1 MYKLIVVDD
10 KADIL
15 DGITKLGHW
24 AQMHINVVGKAY
36 NGKDAFDLVQEHQ
49 PDVVITDIRMPVMDG
64 LELTSLIKQH
74 YPLTKVI
81 ILSGYDDFSYAQQAV
96 KLGAEEYLLKPARID
111 RIEEAVLRA
120 YEKLEI
126 EKKIRED
133 SILMQQ
139 KLIKSLPLLKDDYFI
154 YLVSMPVEHD
164 INEVIDRFR
173 FLEIGLD
180 IKNFAVLLI
189 ELDHYRELFEHN
201 NIKEVELYKF
211 AVANMAQE
219 LMGSCFKCE
228 TFRVDDNRIVILINY
243 RTDLS
248 LNENKTGITDTA
260 ESICKSIEKYLDIT
274 VTIGI
279 GGLYEDLKDIYYSF
293 LEAREAIAYKIVLG
307 HNRVI
312 CAQDIRINHH
322 QSFHYPI
329 QLENEILSYI
339 KIGALKQIPAQL
351 DKFIESLIGQKDI
364 SPSYIKKILR
374 NFVGL
379 ISRMTLE
386 LPENTE
392 MNRIRDNDF
401 IVEFEKY
408 KTVDEIRNW
417 LYEILCEIAQTV
429 GNMKKSQLEKDIDKA
444 KLYIHQHFHEDI
456 SLQTVSEYVCLSP
469 TYFSAV
475 FKELV
480 GETFIEYLIKARV
493 EKAKELLATG
503 QYKIYEIANKVGY
516 EDRRYFSEVFKK
528 HTGLNPAEYLGLLKQ

>member
-15 DGITKLGHW
+15 DGIIKLGHW
-24 AQMHINVVGKAY
+24 AQMNFDVVGKAC
-36 NGKDAFDLVQEHQ
+36 NGKDAFDLVREHQ
-49 PDVVITDIRMPVMDG
+49 PDVVITDIRMPIMDG

-74 YPLTKVI
+74 FPFTKVI
-81 ILSGYDDFSYAQQAV
+81 ILSGYDDFNYAQQAV

-111 RIEEAVLRA
+111 RIEGAVLRA

-126 EKKIRED
+126 EKKVRED

-139 KLIKSLPLLKDDYFI
+139 KLIKSLPLLKDDYFR
-154 YLVSMPVEHD
+154 YLVSTPVEHD
-164 INEVIDRFR
+164 LNEVKDRFR

-180 IKNFAVLLI
+180 IRYFAVLLI
-189 ELDHYRELFEHN
+189 ELDHYRELFERN

-219 LMGSCFKCE
+219 LMGACYKCE
-228 TFRVDDNRIVILINY
+228 TLRVDDNRIVLLINY

-248 LNENKTGITDTA
+248 LNDNKAGISDVAENIR
-260 ESICKSIEKYLDIT
+260 KSVEKYLDIT
-274 VTIGI
+274 ITIGI

-307 HNRVI
+307 HNHVI

-339 KIGALKQIPAQL
+339 KIGASEQIPARLNQ
-351 DKFIESLIGQKDI
+351 FIESLIDQKDI
-364 SPSYIKKILR
+364 SPAYLKKILR
-374 NFVGL
+374 NFVGV

-392 MNRIRDNDF
+392 MNRIRNNDL
-401 IVEFEKY
+401 IAEIEKY
-408 KTVDEIRNW
+408 KTVDEIRSW
-417 LYEILCEIAQTV
+417 LNKILCEIAQTV
-429 GNMKKSQLEKDIDKA
+429 RNMKKSQLEKDIDKA

-456 SLQTVSEYVCLSP
+456 SLQTVSEHVCLSP

-475 FKELV
+475 FKELA
-480 GETFIEYLIKARV
+480 GETFIEYLVKARV

-503 QYKIYEIANKVGY
+503 QYKIYEIANRVGY

-528 HTGLNPAEYLGLLKQ
+528 HTGLNPAEYIEKLS

>member
-15 DGITKLGHW
+15 DGIIKLGHW
-24 AQMHINVVGKAY
+24 AQMNFDVAGKAC
-36 NGKDAFDLVQEHQ
+36 NGKDAFDLVREHQ
-49 PDVVITDIRMPVMDG
+49 PDVVITDIRMPIMDG

-96 KLGAEEYLLKPARID
+96 KLGAEEYLLKPARIGM
-111 RIEEAVLRA
+111 IEEAVLRA

-126 EKKIRED
+126 EKKLRED
-133 SILMQQ
+133 SILLQQ
-139 KLIKSLPLLKDDYFI
+139 KLIKSLPLLKDDYFR
-154 YLVSMPVEHD
+154 YLVSTPVEHD
-164 INEVIDRFR
+164 LSEFEDRFR

-180 IKNFAVLLI
+180 VKNFAVLLI
-189 ELDHYRELFEHN
+189 ELDHYRELFERN

-219 LMGSCFKCE
+219 LMDACYNCE
-228 TFRVDDNRIVILINY
+228 TFRVDDNRIVLLINY
-243 RTDLS
+243 RNDLS
-248 LNENKTGITDTA
+248 LNENKTRISDVA
-260 ESICKSIEKYLDIT
+260 ERIRESVEKHLDIT
-274 VTIGI
+274 VTLGI
-279 GGLYEDLKDIYYSF
+279 GGLYEDIKDIYYSF
-293 LEAREAIAYKIVLG
+293 MEAKEAITYRIVLG

-339 KIGALKQIPAQL
+339 KIGVYKQIPDCL
-351 DKFIESLIGQKDI
+351 DKFIESLINQKDI
-364 SPSYIKKILR
+364 SPFYIKKILR

-392 MNRIRDNDF
+392 MSHIRNHDF
-401 IVEFEKY
+401 IAEFEKY
-408 KTVDEIRNW
+408 KTVDEIRSW
-417 LYEILCEIAQTV
+417 LNKILCEIAQTV

-444 KLYIHQHFHEDI
+444 KLYIHQHFNEDI
-456 SLQTVSEYVCLSP
+456 SLQTVSEHVCLSP

-503 QYKIYEIANKVGY
+503 QYKIYEIANRVGY

-528 HTGLNPAEYLGLLKQ
+528 HTGLNPAEYMEKLS